1 MSDSENH
8 DDQHQKVHRFRQ
20 GDVIAVPAGTTHWD
34 YNNGE
39 PPSIVIKPIEEESEP
54 QEKE

>member
-1 MSDSENH
+1 MSDSENQ

-39 PPSIVIKPIEEESEP
+39 SPPFVIKPIEEESEP
-54 QEKE
+54 QDKE

>member
-20 GDVIAVPAGTTHWD
+20 GDVIAIPAGTTHWD
-34 YNNGE
+34 YNEGE
-39 PPSIVIKPIEEESEP
+39 SPVVFVAPIEEE
-54 QEKE
+54 KEQKDKE